1 MNDDL
6 RDYRYYEEDMV
17 HPSAQAVDYIW
28 GKFTEFAMD
37 PDTRALLPR
46 LGKLDAAL
54 HHRVLHAGSAAV
66 EVFRE
71 CSLKLVDELQ
81 EALPGV
87 DFSAERA
94 YFTAGL

>member
-1 MNDDL
+1 MMTCGITAF
-6 RDYRYYEEDMV
+6 YEEDMV

-54 HHRVLHAGSAAV
+54 HQSGAACGQCCGGGLQG
-66 EVFRE
+66 VFPE
-71 CSLKLVDELQ
+71 T
-81 EALPGV
+81 G
-87 DFSAERA
+87 
-94 YFTAGL
+94 G